1 MPFKK
6 YSFESDITISN
17 INFKYEDEN
26 VLKDFR
32 FKSKGQTVAL
42 VGQSGSGK
50 STIANLLTRF
60 YDVHE
65 GTITIDGIN
74 IKDLHLN
81 SFAD

>member
-1 MPFKK
+1 MDCCCRTCFEVLDVENEITSKENAIQK

-26 VLKDFR
+26 VLKTFR

-50 STIANLLTRF
+50 VPLPT
-60 YDVHE
+60 Y
-65 GTITIDGIN
+65 
-74 IKDLHLN
+74 
-81 SFAD
+81 